1 MFNDYINND
10 KEWNLFLNEKLE
22 NNYELKY
29 EKDILKD
36 FIENKKYKEITTKLE
51 NNNYTFSLP
60 IKKEINKKHTGKK
73 RITYTFKKEE
83 MIILKFITNK
93 LYKYD
98 YLFEDNLY
106 SFRKHTGVK
115 NALNKLMK
123 TKSLKNMYA
132 YKLDISNYF
141 NSINT
146 KLLLKNLEKDLNDKN
161 LFNIIKQ
168 ILTQDKVLDKSKEI
182 IEQKGIMAGTP
193 TASFLANYY
202 IKDIDTYFKNEGII
216 YLRYSDDII
225 IFTKTKEEQTKYSNI
240 LKELLKSYN
249 LSINNEKEE
258 YYNPHDK
265 WEFLGFSFQDGKIDI
280 SNNSKNKI
288 KGKIKRSAK
297 KIRRWMLNKNVDEDK
312 AIKVM
317 IRKFNKKFYSA
328 SNIELSWKYW
338 FFPIINTTK
347 SLKEIDNYLQEHI
360 RYIKTGKW
368 NKKNYKKTPY
378 SKLKELGYKSLV
390 HEYYLFIN
398 MKSNMSSIKS

>member
-36 FIENKKYKEITTKLE
+36 FIENKKYKEITTKLG

-168 ILTQDKVLDKSKEI
+168 ILTQDKAVS
-182 IEQKGIMAGTP
+182 
-193 TASFLANYY
+193 
-202 IKDIDTYFKNEGII
+202 
-216 YLRYSDDII
+216 
-225 IFTKTKEEQTKYSNI
+225 
-240 LKELLKSYN
+240 
-249 LSINNEKEE
+249 
-258 YYNPHDK
+258 
-265 WEFLGFSFQDGKIDI
+265 
-280 SNNSKNKI
+280 
-288 KGKIKRSAK
+288 
-297 KIRRWMLNKNVDEDK
+297 
-312 AIKVM
+312 
-317 IRKFNKKFYSA
+317 
-328 SNIELSWKYW
+328 
-338 FFPIINTTK
+338 
-347 SLKEIDNYLQEHI
+347 
-360 RYIKTGKW
+360 
-368 NKKNYKKTPY
+368 
-378 SKLKELGYKSLV
+378 
-390 HEYYLFIN
+390 
-398 MKSNMSSIKS
+398 